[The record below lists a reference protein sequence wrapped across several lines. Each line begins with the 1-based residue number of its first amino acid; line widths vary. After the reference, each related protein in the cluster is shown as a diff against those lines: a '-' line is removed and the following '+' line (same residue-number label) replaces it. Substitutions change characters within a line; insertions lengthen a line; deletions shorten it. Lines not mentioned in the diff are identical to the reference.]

1 MSYKILIVDD
11 EESICFTLKRFLSDE
26 GYQVTVAYSYHEA
39 LSEINNQIFD
49 IIFTDIVLKKFSGTD
64 LLRVVKESNSNCQ
77 VIMITGVPSIETASE
92 AVRFGAFDYLPKPV
106 LQKDLLQVTRRAL
119 PHKLSL
125 DEMDIRNQY
134 LEATFKGSN
143 DAIITVD
150 KNLMVLMVNQRAQE
164 HLLVDGK
171 QVKGMTLNAL
181 FTNGSKALIEVVHD
195 AITKEEYVQKEQMQ
209 CTFGNRTSAA
219 VTLCAY
225 PVFNED
231 NRVCGGVLI
240 VRPDSQSTSCT
251 QTISPNQL
259 RHSMIGGAS
268 LQNIFLMIENLCDIR
283 TTVLIN
289 GETGTGKELVAEAL
303 HNSGT
308 FHDKPFIKVNCATV
322 SETLLESELFGH
334 VKGAFS
340 GAIKDKIGKFE
351 AADGGS
357 IFLDEIGD
365 ITPKMQLALLRV
377 IQEKE
382 LEKVGDI
389 TPVKIDVRIV
399 AATNKDLVQEVEEGR
414 FRQDLYYRLKV
425 VQVNLPSLRDR
436 KEDIPRLVNHFIGQ
450 FNQILKTT
458 ITGVSQDVLTHFMDY
473 DWPGNV
479 RELKNIIE
487 YASIVSRE
495 QLISIEH
502 MPNDFSTG
510 FHQDPFEKERC
521 RIVHVLDRSKWNKT
535 LAASELGISR
545 QRLYRKMKKYQI
557 EH

>member
-1 MSYKILIVDD
+1 MSHKILIVDD
-11 EESICFTLKRFLSDE
+11 EESICFTLKRFLTDE
-26 GYQVTVAYSYHEA
+26 GYQVSVAYSYQEA
-39 LSEINNQIFD
+39 LTVIDNQIFD
-49 IIFTDIVLKKFSGTD
+49 IIFADIVLKQFSGTD

-106 LQKDLLQVTRRAL
+106 LQKDLLEVTRRAL
-119 PHKLSL
+119 PYKLSL
-125 DEMDIRNQY
+125 DEMDLRNQY
-134 LEATFKGSN
+134 LEATFKGSD

-150 KNLMVLMVNQRAQE
+150 KNLMILMVNQRAQE
-164 HLLVDGK
+164 HLMVDGK
-171 QVKGMTLNAL
+171 KVKGMAL
-181 FTNGSKALIEVVHD
+181 QTFFTNDGKACIEVVNE
-195 AITKEEYVQKEQMQ
+195 AIVKEEYVQKERIQ
-209 CTFGNRTSAA
+209 CTFGKRTLEAH
-219 VTLCAY
+219 TLCAY
-225 PVFNED
+225 PVFNDD
-231 NRVCGGVLI
+231 NHVSGGVLI
-240 VRPDSQSTSCT
+240 IRTDRQSTSST
-251 QTISPNQL
+251 QTIGSEQM

-268 LQNIFLMIENLCDIR
+268 MQSIFLMIENLCDIR
-283 TTVLIN
+283 TTVLLN

-303 HNSGT
+303 HNSGA
-308 FHDKPFIKVNCATV
+308 FHDKPLIKVNCATV
-322 SETLLESELFGH
+322 SENLLESELFGH

-389 TPVKIDVRIV
+389 KPVKIDVRIV
-399 AATNKDLVQEVEEGR
+399 AATNKDLIQEVAEGR

-425 VQVNLPSLRDR
+425 VQINLPPLRDR
-436 KEDIPRLVNHFIGQ
+436 KEDIPRLVTHFIDQ
-450 FNQILKTT
+450 LNQTLNTT
-458 ITGVSQDVLTHFMDY
+458 INGVSPDILTHFMDY

-479 RELKNIIE
+479 RELKNIME
-487 YASIVSRE
+487 YASIVSRD

-510 FHQDPFEKERC
+510 FHQDPFEKERS
-521 RIVHVLDRSKWNKT
+521 RIVHVLERNKWNKT
-535 LAASELGISR
+535 SAAFELGISR

-557 EH
+557 EQ